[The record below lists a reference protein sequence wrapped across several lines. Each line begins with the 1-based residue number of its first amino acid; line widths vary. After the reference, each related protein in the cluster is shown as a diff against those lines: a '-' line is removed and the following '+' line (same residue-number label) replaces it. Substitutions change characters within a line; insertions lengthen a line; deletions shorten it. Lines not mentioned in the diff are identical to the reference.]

1 MRAMSRLLPFLLL
14 APWPALRAQEPPTPP
29 SVELPAP
36 LAQVLRAYERA
47 WSGRDPAGL
56 AALFAE
62 DGYVLPNGGAPVVG
76 RAAIAKHYTGSGGP
90 LALRAFRYALADSV
104 AYILGG
110 YAAAADRPDVGKFT
124 LTLVRRSGQWQI
136 VSDMDSPNRRP

>member
-1 MRAMSRLLPFLLL
+1 MRLTSRLLPFLLL
-14 APWPALRAQEPPTPP
+14 APWPMLRAQAPATPP

-36 LAQVLRAYERA
+36 LAQLLRDYERA

-62 DGYVLPNGGAPVVG
+62 DGFVLPRDGVPVRG
-76 RAAIAKHYTGSGGP
+76 RAEIARHYTGSGGP
-90 LALRAFRYALADSV
+90 LALRAFHYAQADSI

-110 YAAAADRPDVGKFT
+110 YAAAPDRADIGKFT
-124 LTLVRRSGQWQI
+124 LTLVRRSGRWQI
-136 VSDMDSPNRRP
+136 ISDMDSGNQ